1 MFMSLVAMHQG
12 DNKMGEYNLAIV
24 IGPNILRR
32 EIEDINSMADNSIIS
47 SLVEFMIRNANTLF
61 PGDEDFS
68 VTSPLPKKEDSYQAI
83 QPLTR
88 IDSPNHMKKMD
99 SPKLQGHRRKSSY
112 DGVLQANTH
121 EALQAGFTEQPTYAT
136 IEKTTKLRKNK
147 QKAPL
152 PPQRPPSSVPTTK
165 PPTVPTVPATRPPS
179 VSAPKLPAAAANNTK
194 DTSAV
199 ETHQQIRKP
208 RASTM
213 SSVLQPSG
221 EKKPPIAVR
230 RASTRKPSQPPMRP
244 PQHSPPKPPQQRA
257 NTVKQKPPQQKPPQ
271 LAQVAESKV
280 KQNEWSEARLDPSSP
295 AKKNVSA
302 KPPVAAR
309 RRLPSNA
316 NTQTKP
322 PQTTTSPPNFSPP
335 KLPTSQDDDVDDGH
349 TTQF

>member
-1 MFMSLVAMHQG
+1 
-12 DNKMGEYNLAIV
+12 
-24 IGPNILRR
+24 
-32 EIEDINSMADNSIIS
+32 
-47 SLVEFMIRNANTLF
+47 
-61 PGDEDFS
+61 
-68 VTSPLPKKEDSYQAI
+68 
-83 QPLTR
+83 
-88 IDSPNHMKKMD
+88 MD

-112 DGVLQANTH
+112 DGVLQANTQ

-165 PPTVPTVPATRPPS
+165 PPTVPTVPTTRPPS
-179 VSAPKLPAAAANNTK
+179 VSAPKLPAAANNAK
-194 DTSAV
+194 DTSGV

-244 PQHSPPKPPQQRA
+244 PPHSPPKPPQQRA

-271 LAQVAESKV
+271 LPQVAESKVV

-295 AKKNVSA
+295 AKPPVSA
-302 KPPVAAR
+302 KPPVAGR

-349 TTQF
+349 TTS